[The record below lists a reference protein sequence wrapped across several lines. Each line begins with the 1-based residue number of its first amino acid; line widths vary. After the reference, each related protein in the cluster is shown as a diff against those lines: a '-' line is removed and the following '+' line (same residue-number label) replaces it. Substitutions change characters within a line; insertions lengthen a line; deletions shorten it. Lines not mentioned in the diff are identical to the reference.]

1 MNEQDK
7 DAVDEHW
14 YGVQDAATYL
24 GIHRATLFRA
34 LRNGL
39 IIADQTTPGGR
50 TRFHLATLQAFR
62 ETLRHQA
69 ATSQDHIYAPVRVL
83 AKLAKLAKSPVPADV
98 SVEAI
103 RETLRLICPPG
114 GSFDM
119 ACVALHAQSETDRYA
134 LNLLAEF
141 GVPERLKTTYE
152 HLRPDEE
159 FPVTTVLRTGDP
171 DFCDDI
177 GKHALSN
184 TTAMRVLALYD
195 ITSYAVLPL
204 TTSADTSQQ
213 TLQPFGALI
222 VCGSRS
228 HTFSPQD
235 RIFLSGVADALSACI
250 NHGDLETSPIH
261 TYDMSVLAPET
272 ALKVA
277 SQLLETAFA
286 QVRCP
291 DARALPAASV
301 VILCDLFA
309 EQSHALAT
317 LVYGF
322 SPQVCGNTPDPY
334 SDDELSRQYRSNLQ
348 SLVLRASTADGMKRE
363 QWKSKVT
370 AVALPVPLPCGRRG
384 AVGAVWRGM
393 RAEVAAEEVLL
404 STLASACSLV
414 SE

>member
-1 MNEQDK
+1 MYDQDK
-7 DAVDEHW
+7 DAADEHL

-39 IIADQTTPGGR
+39 IFADHTTPRGR
-50 TRFHLATLQAFR
+50 ARFHLATLQAFR

-83 AKLAKLAKSPVPADV
+83 AKLASLARSPVPADD

-103 RETLRLICPPG
+103 GETLRLICPPG

-119 ACVALHAQSETDRYA
+119 ACVALHVPSETDDYA
-134 LNLLAEF
+134 INLLAEF
-141 GVPERLKTTYE
+141 GVPERLRATYGY
-152 HLRPDEE
+152 LRPNEE
-159 FPVTTVLRTGDP
+159 FPVTTVLRTGVP

-177 GKHALSN
+177 GKHASSN

-204 TTSADTSQQ
+204 KTSADASKQ

-222 VCGSRS
+222 VCGRRS
-228 HTFSPQD
+228 HAFSPQEK
-235 RIFLSGVADALSACI
+235 IYLKGVADALSACI
-250 NHGDLETSPIH
+250 NHGDLQTSPIH

-286 QVRCP
+286 QARCP

-301 VILCDLFA
+301 VALCDLFA

-322 SPQVCGNTPDPY
+322 SPQVCGDTPDPY
-334 SDDELSRQYRSNLQ
+334 RDDELSRQYRSNLH
-348 SLVLRASTADGMKRE
+348 SLVLRTSTADGMKRE
-363 QWKSKVT
+363 QWQSKVT
-370 AVALPVPLPCGRRG
+370 AVALPVPLPCGGRG

>member
-1 MNEQDK
+1 MNEQDN

-141 GVPERLKTTYE
+141 GIPERLKATYE

-222 VCGSRS
+222 VCGSRA

-250 NHGDLETSPIH
+250 NHGDLQTSPIH

-286 QVRCP
+286 QARCP

-301 VILCDLFA
+301 EVLCDLFA
-309 EQSHALAT
+309 EQTHALAT

-322 SPQVCGNTPDPY
+322 SPQVCGNTPDRY

-348 SLVLRASTADGMKRE
+348 SLVLRTSTADGMKRE